1 MATDRATVAAVA
13 LLAVAAVL
21 LANPLYLQE
30 PDRGNQ
36 LVTVEH
42 VSPAEGAAQRS
53 ADVTRVDDLPAVA
66 RYAARRGLP
75 GGTFRVERTAPP
87 LAVGLLAS
95 ERRYL
100 GVDDPDH
107 LYRPTVSVG
116 ENATTVTFEA
126 VPVETVERELGVTP
140 PEGLR
145 EDDSIREI
153 IWLSEQHPAVVFVGE
168 FDAPWEDRLADG
180 VESGELSA
188 PHGNDASTLAPL
200 GRDAPFVVQDDV
212 AYRVAVTETDEAVVL
227 ETDRVTNDTLLTAAD
242 VATVETAELS
252 PGTRQVVVDAI
263 RDADGYHRFD
273 GEAVDAEELEGLRD
287 ALVRHEG
294 RYYMVHRGHVDDFSL
309 VPLFRVAL
317 TALGGLVGLVGA
329 FVGYRARGR
338 SRR

>member
-36 LVTVEH
+36 LVTVER

-53 ADVTRVDDLPAVA
+53 ADVTRIDGLPVVA
-66 RYAARRGLP
+66 RHAARRSLP
-75 GGTFRVERTAPP
+75 GGTFALERTAPP
-87 LAVGLLAS
+87 LAVELLAS
-95 ERRYL
+95 EWRYL
-100 GVDDPDH
+100 GAEDPEH
-107 LYRPTVSVG
+107 VYRPTVSVG
-116 ENATTVTFEA
+116 ETTTTVTFEA

-168 FDAPWEDRLADG
+168 FDAPWEGRLADG
-180 VESGELSA
+180 VAAGELSV

-200 GRDAPFVVQDDV
+200 GRDLPFVVQDDV
-212 AYRVAVTETDEAVVL
+212 AYRVAVSETDESIVL

-263 RDADGYHRFD
+263 RDEDGYHRFD
-273 GEAVDAEELEGLRD
+273 GEAVDADEFGDLSD
-287 ALVRHEG
+287 ALVSHEG
-294 RYYMVHRGHVDDFSL
+294 RYYLVHRGHVDDFSL

-338 SRR
+338 GSQ